1 MADFITLQLA
11 NEEVDRLRAENK
23 DLRNEIYRLNVRI
36 DSHCFKDENA
46 HLRAM
51 NQRLI
56 EALSEMAP
64 LKKYVHEL
72 EKK

>member
-1 MADFITLQLA
+1 MADFITLQMA
-11 NEEVDRLRAENK
+11 NEEVDWLRAENK
-23 DLRNEIYRLNVRI
+23 NLRDEIYRLNVRI

-56 EALSEMAP
+56 EALSEIAP
-64 LKKYVHEL
+64 LTPHVITG
-72 EKK
+72 EKP

>member
-11 NEEVDRLRAENK
+11 NEEVDWLRAENK
-23 DLRNEIYRLNVRI
+23 NLRDDYAELCERE
-36 DSHCFKDENA
+36 HCFKDENA

-64 LKKYVHEL
+64 LTPRIITG
-72 EKK
+72 EKL